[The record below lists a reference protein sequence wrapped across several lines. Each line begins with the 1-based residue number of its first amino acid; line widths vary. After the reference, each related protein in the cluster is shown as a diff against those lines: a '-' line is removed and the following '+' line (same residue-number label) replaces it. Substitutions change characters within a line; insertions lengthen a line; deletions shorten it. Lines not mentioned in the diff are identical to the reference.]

1 MKLNFLAA
9 AASIGFTT
17 VAAQPAG
24 TCPPPPTGPDTFGLV
39 AINSGGPAHYAGF
52 NAARR
57 GLFAGYSGQNADCDD
72 GPDSGYATFYLK
84 DGALFLYGPA
94 NQQIFV
100 DRSGMGQGI
109 VGYTNDGET
118 GPRNGERTG
127 WAINADN
134 HLQFAGSDF
143 LACPIDN
150 GYRIWAAQG
159 FQTPGGSENCVGVA
173 ARVEKISDPNSC
185 TYSSS

>member
-9 AASIGFTT
+9 AASIGLTT

-57 GLFAGYSGQNADCDD
+57 GLFAGYAGQNADCDD

-100 DRSGMGQGI
+100 DRSGMGKG
-109 VGYTNDGET
+109 V
-118 GPRNGERTG
+118 P
-127 WAINADN
+127 A
-134 HLQFAGSDF
+134 
-143 LACPIDN
+143 P
-150 GYRIWAAQG
+150 
-159 FQTPGGSENCVGVA
+159 NCF
-173 ARVEKISDPNSC
+173 
-185 TYSSS
+185 